1 MMRRLILAMLLVAMP
16 AAAQQPN
23 ISDEK
28 LVAAREL
35 VTAMRAE
42 SQMNATIDGELVDEF
57 IMPEFRASTG
67 EFREIFAGL
76 YAQRLTVAEMREL
89 ARFHQSPL
97 GQRMLEVTPEI
108 TAAVIPISSAWGQR
122 VVQQALTKH
131 RDALRQR
138 GLPL

>member
-42 SQMNATIDGELVDEF
+42 SQMNATID
-57 IMPEFRASTG
+57 
-67 EFREIFAGL
+67 
-76 YAQRLTVAEMREL
+76 
-89 ARFHQSPL
+89 
-97 GQRMLEVTPEI
+97 
-108 TAAVIPISSAWGQR
+108 
-122 VVQQALTKH
+122 
-131 RDALRQR
+131 ALR
-138 GLPL
+138 GYMVHSFVTGSMPSA